1 VLSSGTNGPTGPG
14 LGDVAP
20 DFTLPG
26 TGGRDYTLSE
36 YRGRPVLLVFYPEDN
51 SPVCTLQ
58 LRSYSEGLSGFDN
71 VGAQVFGL
79 SPQSVESHEAFA
91 AELGLRFPLLADLDK
106 TVAERYAILGPLG
119 FYRRSVFVIDA
130 EGIIRFVRRSM
141 SSLTFVPRDDLEQAV
156 RETV

>member
-1 VLSSGTNGPTGPG
+1 V
-14 LGDVAP
+14 GDPAP

-36 YRGRPVLLVFYPEDN
+36 YKGRPVLLVFYPEDN

-58 LRSYSEGLSGFDN
+58 LRSYSEGLSGFDDL
-71 VGAQVFGL
+71 GAQVFGL
-79 SPQSVESHEAFA
+79 SPQSVASHEAFGE
-91 AELGLRFPLLADLDK
+91 ELGLKFPLLADVDK
-106 TVAERYAILGPLG
+106 EVGERYAILGPLG

-130 EGIIRFVRRSM
+130 EGIIRYARRSM
-141 SSLTFVPRDDLEQAV
+141 SSLTFVARDDLEQAV